1 MNEVHLRGRIKA
13 QPWTY
18 NGNLCVRVAVPRSTG
33 RPGRSREEGGDFDYV
48 TLIFPGGARSGLR
61 LEEDQF
67 VTAHGWLQSRDV
79 HQDLADFLQRA
90 EQNGH
95 QVAVESR
102 VAGEV
107 KAHRTVTEV
116 VVERWDVEGG
126 RRQERTLHVNDRK
139 SRPSKDAEPQPS

>member
-18 NGNLCVRVAVPRSTG
+18 NGNLCARVAVPRSAG

-61 LEEDQF
+61 LEEDQI

-95 QVAVESR
+95 QVSVEAR

-126 RRQERTLHVNDRK
+126 RRGERKPRPAKVTEQPADR
-139 SRPSKDAEPQPS
+139 S